1 MTMVHVL
8 PTEVSVACDP
18 FSGRPLAVR
27 LGSEQLRVVAIER
40 VRDESAAYRVEH
52 GPRTLF
58 VVRTQFSRLQLAF
71 QHRSRRW
78 LVDGVDMRPEPL
90 PSVARWK
97 PVTSNGTAARLA
109 APGVSGGAA

>member
-18 FSGRPLAVR
+18 FTGRPRAVR

-40 VRDESAAYRVEH
+40 IRDESAAYRVEY

-58 VVRTQFSRLQLAF
+58 VVRTPFNRLRLAF

-78 LVDGVDMRPEPL
+78 LVDGVDIRPEPL
-90 PSVARWK
+90 ASVGAAPATSTGAVGW
-97 PVTSNGTAARLA
+97 PV
-109 APGVSGGAA
+109 APGVGGGLA